1 MTDIR
6 TASASTAPGFCLGP
20 AGLAPASRSAVSNG
34 GRLHV
39 EPPRDG
45 PWARRH
51 RDLHDALILEYDATT
66 ETARSHVRRAAALS
80 ILLEQ
85 LEAKVASG
93 EPIDADAMVRSSN
106 ALRRV
111 LSDLANDKRLRA
123 RQRSAAA

>member
-1 MTDIR
+1 MTDLR
-6 TASASTAPGFCLGP
+6 TASASTAPGFGP
-20 AGLAPASRSAVSNG
+20 VAAGLAPSSRSAVTNG

-51 RDLHDALILEYDATT
+51 RDLHDALTIEYDATT
-66 ETARSHVRRAAALS
+66 ETARGHVRRAASLS
-80 ILLEQ
+80 IMLEQ
-85 LEAKVASG
+85 EEAKVASG
-93 EPIDADAMVRSSN
+93 EPANANTMVRLSN

-111 LSDLANDKRLRA
+111 LSDLAKDRRLRA